1 MIITDA
7 RRSLP
12 LTDAQRAVLTTAAAR
27 PDATL
32 ILPAKLKGGAA
43 QKLVQA
49 LLDKALV
56 REVRAKGDQPIWR
69 KDEDTGRSFSLVLTK
84 AGRTLGAE
92 PAEAVQPHATA
103 EAPVISAAPV
113 VPPAPT
119 ASDADLSPASPSLA
133 VPRSGSKLAGVIA
146 LLGRAQGAGVPEVM
160 AATGWLP
167 HTTRAA
173 LTGLRKRGYALTR
186 TAGTDGP
193 VYRIDTA
200 PAPAAAA

>member
-1 MIITDA
+1 MTITETP
-7 RRSLP
+7 RSLP
-12 LTDAQRAVLTTAAAR
+12 LTDAQRAVLTAAAAR
-27 PDATL
+27 PDAAL

-56 REVRAKGDQPIWR
+56 REVRAKGDQPVWR
-69 KDEDTGRSFSLVLTK
+69 KDAETGRSFSLVLTK
-84 AGRTLGAE
+84 PARALGAE
-92 PAEAVQPHATA
+92 PAEGVAPHAT
-103 EAPVISAAPV
+103 SAAPV
-113 VPPAPT
+113 TSAVPAT
-119 ASDADLSPASPSLA
+119 ASDADASPAGRALA

-146 LLGRAQGAGVPEVM
+146 LLGREQGAGVPEVM

-193 VYRIDTA
+193 VYRIGT
-200 PAPAAAA
+200 APAAAV